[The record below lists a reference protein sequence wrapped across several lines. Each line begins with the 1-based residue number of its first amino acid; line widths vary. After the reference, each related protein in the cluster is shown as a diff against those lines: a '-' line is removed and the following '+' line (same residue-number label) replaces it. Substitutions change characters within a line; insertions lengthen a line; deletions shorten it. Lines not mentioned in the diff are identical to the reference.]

1 MPLVDKIVQPAA
13 SWLTTLLYKP
23 LYILQAIFYAIPW
36 RLRNLPFVSK
46 PRVFSFFEA
55 LRTSPP
61 PFPTDNLKIGAA
73 GFCWGGKYTVLLAQD
88 TPSSR
93 VHRNPEGSTSRAL
106 GPLIDCGYTAHPS
119 MLSVPGDIDAVI
131 LPLSIAVGDNNMVL
145 KGPLALLTKEIL
157 EKKNAGDHEVNIIP
171 GAKHN
176 FAIRPNA
183 EDRFQMECAEKAE
196 LQAIAWF
203 ERWLA

>member
-1 MPLVDKIVQPAA
+1 
-13 SWLTTLLYKP
+13 
-23 LYILQAIFYAIPW
+23 
-36 RLRNLPFVSK
+36 
-46 PRVFSFFEA
+46 
-55 LRTSPP
+55 
-61 PFPTDNLKIGAA
+61 
-73 GFCWGGKYTVLLAQD
+73 
-88 TPSSR
+88 
-93 VHRNPEGSTSRAL
+93 
-106 GPLIDCGYTAHPS
+106 